1 MSQAWIGDDMAKGG
15 TLTPKQA
22 VFASLVAK
30 GETYTEAYVKA
41 YDHNGSTRQVAQ
53 NEGSKMMKKP
63 HIKTRVQELKEQKIT
78 ARKDQD
84 ALSKEW
90 IISKLKAEASDEDN
104 ASSVRVR
111 ALEIL
116 AKTEKLFSDSTTVT
130 VEHRSSD
137 EIEKELKEKLE
148 SILGTKDSDITLVS

>member
-1 MSQAWIGDDMAKGG
+1 MANGR

-30 GETYTEAYVKA
+30 GETYTEAYIKA

-63 HIKTRVQELKEQKIT
+63 HIKSRVQELKEQKIT
-78 ARKDQD
+78 ARKDQE

-90 IISKLKAEASDEDN
+90 IISKLKAEASDDDN

-116 AKTEKLFSDSTTVT
+116 AKTEKLFSDNTTVT
-130 VEHRSSD
+130 VEHRTSA
-137 EIEKELKEKLE
+137 EIESELKEKLE
-148 SILGTKDSDITLVS
+148 SILGTGDSDITLVS

>member
-1 MSQAWIGDDMAKGG
+1 MANGR

-30 GETYTEAYVKA
+30 GETYTDAYVKA

-63 HIKTRVQELKEQKIT
+63 HIKSRVQELKEQKIT

-90 IISKLKAEASDEDN
+90 IISKLKAEASDDDT

-116 AKTEKLFSDSTTVT
+116 AKTVIS
-130 VEHRSSD
+130 H
-137 EIEKELKEKLE
+137 
-148 SILGTKDSDITLVS
+148 

>member
-1 MSQAWIGDDMAKGG
+1 MANGR

-22 VFASLVAK
+22 VFANLVAK
-30 GETYTEAYVKA
+30 GETYTDAYVIA

-78 ARKDQD
+78 AIKDQD

-90 IISKLKAEASDEDN
+90 IISKLKAEASAEDN

-116 AKTEKLFSDSTTVT
+116 AKTEKLFSDSTAVT
-130 VEHRSSD
+130 VEHRTSD

>member
-1 MSQAWIGDDMAKGG
+1 MANGR

-22 VFASLVAK
+22 VFANLVAK
-30 GETYTEAYVKA
+30 GETYTDAYVIA

-53 NEGSKMMKKP
+53 NE
-63 HIKTRVQELKEQKIT
+63 
-78 ARKDQD
+78 DQD

-90 IISKLKAEASDEDN
+90 IISKLKAEASAEDN

-130 VEHRSSD
+130 VEHRTSD

>member
-1 MSQAWIGDDMAKGG
+1 MANGR

>member
-1 MSQAWIGDDMAKGG
+1 MANGR

-22 VFASLVAK
+22 VFANLVAK
-30 GETYTEAYVKA
+30 GETYTDAYVIA

-78 ARKDQD
+78 AIKDQD

-90 IISKLKAEASDEDN
+90 IISKLKAEASAED
-104 ASSVRVR
+104 SVRVR

-130 VEHRSSD
+130 VEHRTSD